1 MKIAYSCMPNI
12 ARLIKAHNK
21 RVLHP
26 PTPDKDCNCRIK
38 NSCPLKGKC
47 QADNV
52 IYQAMVSDD
61 TRNDKVY
68 TGMSAPPFKARYSN
82 HLTTLRHDR
91 YENSTELSKHV
102 WSMKR
107 DNRQYVIDWKIR
119 DRATSFDNTSKRC
132 GLCTTE
138 KYHILETDARTR
150 LNKRNEIVS
159 KCRHESKYVL
169 SNFVPIT

>member
-1 MKIAYSCMPNI
+1 MSTKTKLETSTTWTRSCSNLWKLFSLSSVRAWRQGVVNLQPLAWDWVAYTVRYFRN
-12 ARLIKAHNK
+12 
-21 RVLHP
+21 
-26 PTPDKDCNCRIK
+26 RIT
-38 NSCPLKGKC
+38 S
-47 QADNV
+47 
-52 IYQAMVSDD
+52 
-61 TRNDKVY
+61 RW
-68 TGMSAPPFKARYSN
+68 ARYSN

-119 DRATSFDNTSKRC
+119 DTATSFDNTSKRC